1 MLSFVDQKGEYMIKT
16 ASLPIGQ
23 EHTRNFV
30 IALAGNPNVGKST
43 VFNRLTGLKQHTSN
57 WPGKTVT
64 RAEGTFSHRNRRYT
78 LVDLPGTYSLHASS
92 SDEQVARDFICF
104 SRPDITVVVCDA
116 TCLERNLNLVLQI
129 LEITDRVVLCV
140 NLLDEAE
147 RKRIHVDTAILAHQ
161 LGIPVVGTAARSGRG
176 LSKLKNVLHDMV
188 IGKIATTPRQ
198 VVYDQELETS
208 INEIEKRL
216 TPYLPDWI
224 NSRWVTLRALEG
236 DFSIL
241 EHVTCNRSDN
251 CPQQILQ
258 EEVALCLQ

>member
-1 MLSFVDQKGEYMIKT
+1 MFKIN
-16 ASLPIGQ
+16 SLPNQDQ
-23 EHTRNFV
+23 EYAKNFV

-43 VFNRLTGLKQHTSN
+43 VFNRLTGLKQHTGN

-92 SDEQVARDFICF
+92 ADEQVARDFICF
-104 SRPDITVVVCDA
+104 SHPALTLVVCDA

-140 NLLDEAE
+140 NLMDEAE
-147 RKRIHVDTAILAHQ
+147 RKGIRIDIDMLTRK

-176 LSKLKNVLHDMV
+176 LSRLKDFLDDMV
-188 IGKIATTPRQ
+188 TGKIVTTPQQ
-198 VVYDQELETS
+198 VVYDPELES
-208 INEIEKRL
+208 FINEIEKRL

-224 NSRWVTLRALEG
+224 NTRWAALRLLER
-236 DFSIL
+236 DYSIL
-241 EHVTCNRSDN
+241 DHITGNKNEQSPRQVVK
-251 CPQQILQ
+251 
-258 EEVALCLQ
+258 EKMALCLP

>member
-1 MLSFVDQKGEYMIKT
+1 M
-16 ASLPIGQ
+16 
-23 EHTRNFV
+23 
-30 IALAGNPNVGKST
+30 
-43 VFNRLTGLKQHTSN
+43 
-57 WPGKTVT
+57 
-64 RAEGTFSHRNRRYT
+64 
-78 LVDLPGTYSLHASS
+78 
-92 SDEQVARDFICF
+92 
-104 SRPDITVVVCDA
+104 VVCDA

-251 CPQQILQ
+251 CHQQILQ

>member
-1 MLSFVDQKGEYMIKT
+1 MFKTIFLSAQ
-16 ASLPIGQ
+16 SQ
-23 EHTRNFV
+23 ENTRNFV

-43 VFNRLTGLKQHTSN
+43 VFNRLTGLKQHTGN

-92 SDEQVARDFICF
+92 TDEQVARDFICF
-104 SRPDITVVVCDA
+104 SRPDLTLVVCDA

-129 LEITDRVVLCV
+129 LEITDQVVLCV

-147 RKRIHVDTAILAHQ
+147 RIGIHIDIAGLAHK

-176 LSKLKNVLHDMV
+176 LSRLKDVLDDMV
-188 IGKIATTPRQ
+188 TGKIATSPQQ
-198 VVYDQELETS
+198 VVYDPELES
-208 INEIEKRL
+208 FINEIEKRL

-224 NSRWVTLRALEG
+224 SSRWVALRLLER
-236 DFSIL
+236 DYNIL
-241 EHVTCNRSDN
+241 NHIGNKNEPF
-251 CPQQILQ
+251 PQQVVK
-258 EEVALCLQ
+258 EKVALCLQ

>member
-1 MLSFVDQKGEYMIKT
+1 MIKT
-16 ASLPIGQ
+16 TSLPVYGQ
-23 EHTRNFV
+23 EATRNFI

-43 VFNRLTGLKQHTSN
+43 VFNRLTGLKQHTGN

-64 RAEGTFSHRNRRYT
+64 RAEGTFTHRNRRYT

-92 SDEQVARDFICF
+92 AEEQVARDFICF
-104 SRPDITVVVCDA
+104 SRPDLTLVVCDA

-129 LEITDRVVLCV
+129 LEITNRVVLCV

-147 RKRIHVDTAILAHQ
+147 RKGIHIDIAALAHK

-176 LSKLKNVLHDMV
+176 LSSLKDVLDDMV
-188 IGKIATTPRQ
+188 AGKIATTPRQ
-198 VVYDQELETS
+198 VVYDPELEAS
-208 INEIEKRL
+208 ISEIEKRL

-224 NSRWVTLRALEG
+224 SSRWAALRLLER
-236 DFSIL
+236 DYSIL
-241 EHVTCNRSDN
+241 EHFTGNKN
-251 CPQQILQ
+251 EQFPQRVLK

>member
-1 MLSFVDQKGEYMIKT
+1 MFKT
-16 ASLPIGQ
+16 TSLPVYGQ

-43 VFNRLTGLKQHTSN
+43 VFNRLTGLKQHTGN
-57 WPGKTVT
+57 WPGKTVIK
-64 RAEGTFSHRNRRYT
+64 AEGTFSHRNRRYT
-78 LVDLPGTYSLHASS
+78 VVDLPGTYSLHASS
-92 SDEQVARDFICF
+92 TDEQVARDFICF
-104 SRPDITVVVCDA
+104 ARPDLTLVVCDA

-147 RKRIHVDTAILAHQ
+147 RKGIRVDIDMLTGK
-161 LGIPVVGTAARSGRG
+161 LGIPVVGTAARSGKG
-176 LSKLKNVLHDMV
+176 LNRLKDILDDMV
-188 IGKIATTPRQ
+188 AGKIATTPQR
-198 VVYDQELETS
+198 VVYDSELEAS

-224 NSRWVTLRALEG
+224 NSRWVALRLLEK
-236 DFSIL
+236 DYSIL
-241 EHVTCNRSDN
+241 NYITYNRNDSFS
-251 CPQQILQ
+251 QRVLK

>member
-1 MLSFVDQKGEYMIKT
+1 MIKNT
-16 ASLPIGQ
+16 SLPIQGK
-23 EHTRNFV
+23 EPTRDFV

-43 VFNRLTGLKQHTSN
+43 VFNRLTGLKQHTGN

-64 RAEGTFSHRNRRYT
+64 RAEGTFSHRNRHYT

-92 SDEQVARDFICF
+92 TDEQVARDFICF
-104 SRPDITVVVCDA
+104 SRPDITLVVCDA

-129 LEITDRVVLCV
+129 LEITNRVVLCV

-147 RKRIHVDTAILAHQ
+147 RKGIRVDITALAHK

-176 LSKLKNVLHDMV
+176 LSRLKDTLDDMV
-188 IGKIATTPRQ
+188 VGKIVTIAQ
-198 VVYDQELETS
+198 KVVYDPELES
-208 INEIEKRL
+208 FINEIEKRL

-224 NSRWVTLRALEG
+224 NSRWAALRLLER
-236 DFSIL
+236 DYSIL
-241 EHVTCNRSDN
+241 EHFTGNKNEQFPRRA
-251 CPQQILQ
+251 LK